1 MKKAFFV
8 IGIIIMG
15 LGFTLAPA
23 AEEKDRGLE
32 LTVYNRNLALVKDSR
47 LMLFKKGLNLVSLKE
62 VASLIEPTS
71 VHFKSVSDPA
81 ACSIREQNYEYDL
94 LSGGKLLQKY
104 IDQKIRVQTKDG
116 KTYEGFLLSFD
127 QGQIILG
134 SGRET
139 GTINLIHRN
148 DNIQT
153 ILFPVLPEGLI
164 TKPTLTWEVTAQK
177 AGEQTIEVSYLTEG
191 INWQADYVAV
201 VNDDDTKL
209 DLSGWV
215 SLDNRSGAAYKNAK
229 LKLVAGDIHLAKE
242 KRDSLFAMAPKALGG
257 AAEEGFKEMPFF
269 EYHLYSL
276 PRSITLRDNQIK
288 QITLLSAPD
297 VAVKK
302 LYIFDVS
309 SPYGWIIDQGKK
321 KINVKLELENRQ
333 DFGLG
338 MALPKGKV
346 RVYKADQE
354 GSLQFVG
361 EDLIDHTPKDEK
373 IRLYVGDAFD
383 LTGERRHVKTERISK
398 RIQEDTYEIKLRN
411 HKDTD
416 VVIMVVE
423 HIPGGRE
430 WRVTQTTHDYLKKDA
445 YTIEFTV
452 DVVKDRET
460 VITYTVRTKW

>member
-1 MKKAFFV
+1 MKKLFF
-8 IGIIIMG
+8 IFGIITIG
-15 LGFTLAPA
+15 LMLTFEIWAQ
-23 AEEKDRGLE
+23 EKSPRLE
-32 LTVYNRNLALVKDSR
+32 LTVYNQNLALVKDRR
-47 LMLFKKGLNLVSLKE
+47 LMPFKKGLNRVSLKE
-62 VASLIEPTS
+62 VASLIDPTS
-71 VHFKSVSDPA
+71 VHFKSISDPE

-104 IDQKIRVQTKDG
+104 VDRKIRVQTKDG

-134 SGRET
+134 SGRES

-164 TKPTLTWEVTAQK
+164 TKPTLAWEVMAQK
-177 AGEQTIEVSYLTEG
+177 AGGQTIEVSYLTEG

-201 VNDDDTKL
+201 VNNDDTKL

-215 SLDNRSGAAYKNAK
+215 SIDNRSGAAYQNAK
-229 LKLVAGDIHLAKE
+229 LKLVAGEIHLAGK
-242 KRDSLFAMAPKALGG
+242 KPSLVFGG
-257 AAEEGFKEMPFF
+257 ELKTARMGKEGFKEMPFF

-276 PRSITLRDNQIK
+276 PRLVTLKDNQIK
-288 QITLLSAPD
+288 QITLLSAPG

-302 LYIFDVS
+302 LYVFDMS
-309 SPYGWIIDQGKK
+309 GPYGWIIARRKK
-321 KINVKLELENRQ
+321 KINVKLELENRREL
-333 DFGLG
+333 GLG

-361 EDLIDHTPKDEK
+361 EDLIEHTPKDEK
-373 IRLYVGDAFD
+373 FRLYVGDAFD
-383 LTGERRHVKTERISK
+383 LVGERKRVKTERISK
-398 RIQEDTYEIKLRN
+398 RIQDDTYEIKLRN
-411 HKDTD
+411 HKDSD
-416 VVIMVVE
+416 VEILVVE

-430 WRVTQTTHDYLKKDA
+430 WRITRTTHDYINKDA

-460 VITYTVRTKW
+460 VVTYTVRSRW